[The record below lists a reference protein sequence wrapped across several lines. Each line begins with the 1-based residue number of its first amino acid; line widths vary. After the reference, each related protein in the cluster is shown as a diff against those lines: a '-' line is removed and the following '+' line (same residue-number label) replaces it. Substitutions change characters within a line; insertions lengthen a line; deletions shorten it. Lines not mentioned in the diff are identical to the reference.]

1 MAANQP
7 GHNTAGQG
15 SVCSPSTPF
24 SAPLLPPNTP
34 SAPQVVDVDENVHT
48 PVFMKDVEEA
58 RVVESAPPNTLVGT
72 FSAVDG
78 DSNPAD
84 AFVRYSLVG
93 PEGRGV
99 FYIDQ
104 TGECGPST
112 CCGTYLC
119 VDVCA
124 DGRLVM

>member
-1 MAANQP
+1 M
-7 GHNTAGQG
+7 
-15 SVCSPSTPF
+15 
-24 SAPLLPPNTP
+24 
-34 SAPQVVDVDENVHT
+34 DENVHT

-58 RVVESAPPNTLVGT
+58 RVIESAPPNTLVGT

-84 AFVRYSLVG
+84 AFVTYSLVG

-104 TGECGPST
+104 SGKCDLFFCFLDLFTVAAPQKAF
-112 CCGTYLC
+112 YLFVSLSVSISC
-119 VDVCA
+119 TA
-124 DGRLVM
+124 ETL